1 MLGDIKL
8 DGELVVL
15 DGTLKLDNIDGKST
29 EYIKISEARMKRATI
44 GVLTGD
50 FGVARDELLCKA
62 RKLMLF
68 NPKVEDK
75 DKKTGVALSHIPDTD
90 TLVINEGG
98 SYAGGVK
105 IESGASGLQVSGD
118 MQVGGKLLVIN
129 QNMKLDLVALVFQL
143 QQQVSDLKQQIADL
157 QKH

>member
-1 MLGDIKL
+1 MPSDIKL
-8 DGELVVL
+8 DGELVIL
-15 DGTLKLDNIDGKST
+15 DGTLKLDDIVGKTT
-29 EYIKISEARMKRATI
+29 EYIKIGEARMKRASI
-44 GVLTGD
+44 GALTGD

-90 TLVINEGG
+90 MLVINEGG
-98 SYAGGVK
+98 DYEGGVK

-129 QNMKLDLVALVFQL
+129 QNMKIDLAALVFQL
-143 QQQVSDLKQQIADL
+143 QQQVAELKQQIAGL
-157 QKH
+157 KNH